1 MYYYSLV
8 YFRNSLCELIY
19 LLLASSDMYVHTY
32 TTYFICTS
40 CMYFTS
46 PEYYVPGEPDDAGT
60 RAYIHMVY
68 NGPVEPAH
76 QSDHQPIKTTGLC
89 DPPRDGPHQTT
100 RHPTDD
106 ASASRGECK
115 RGNNS
120 LSGRPIFPVC
130 RYRRIREYSLVSPSG
145 MRRGWR
151 SI

>member
-1 MYYYSLV
+1 M
-8 YFRNSLCELIY
+8 RTN
-19 LLLASSDMYVHTY
+19 LLTISDMYVHTHV
-32 TTYFICTS
+32 CTLPAQS
-40 CMYFTS
+40 IMF
-46 PEYYVPGEPDDAGT
+46 PESQTMLVH
-60 RAYIHMVY
+60 AYIHMVY

-89 DPPRDGPHQTT
+89 DPPRDAPHQTT